1 MGAVG
6 TQSPVVGAAS
16 QLKTTQAKRP
26 FTKDFK
32 SLFAMLM
39 INLFSLR
46 PDLQG
51 KARYSFTSQEAI
63 IRLQKLQFSRNAS
76 VPGSTSNTITTTTY
90 SMSELFATQMWEWY
104 AEARFVEQLT
114 AGGYFTSAKSTWQLT
129 RKGIRVLSRFVL
141 SNGVNEE
148 AVTELLQHER
158 YMLPL
163 VILERDDKT
172 DKIFTDRT
180 TTELIFRR
188 FAGARPNTKDVSNKV
203 SAASTDS
210 NILAGIPVTVTP
222 RSPPANSLYQFNGHA
237 CLDWILDNC
246 MVTSEQEALAI
257 ANLFLRHGLISA
269 EQEKEDFELGTLS
282 GFSARTSAIYRIT
295 DRGLDSTIWEL
306 SPRQSMDT
314 SRGTHSREAQ
324 SNSDKL
330 LFILGDPALRL
341 VFREFL
347 DLRQCEENLTFY
359 YEVKEVMETWASI
372 KSAPE
377 AQMETVIASVH
388 SLYNAFLVDNAV
400 SEVNLGSRLRK
411 DLQASVCDLFQTP
424 DEKAT
429 LLRATLDLFLAAQD
443 SIFGL
448 MASDCVPLFLQQQ
461 GNDRLYMDRSVQR
474 GITLQAH

>member
-1 MGAVG
+1 MRRRSQNCYTMSDTCFPSSSLRG
-6 TQSPVVGAAS
+6 TTRRTRSLLIGRPPSLSSVAS
-16 QLKTTQAKRP
+16 Q
-26 FTKDFK
+26 
-32 SLFAMLM
+32 
-39 INLFSLR
+39 
-46 PDLQG
+46 
-51 KARYSFTSQEAI
+51 ARV
-63 IRLQKLQFSRNAS
+63 R
-76 VPGSTSNTITTTTY
+76 
-90 SMSELFATQMWEWY
+90 
-104 AEARFVEQLT
+104 
-114 AGGYFTSAKSTWQLT
+114 T
-129 RKGIRVLSRFVL
+129 RKTSRTRSRPRPPTPTFLQVFLS
-141 SNGVNEE
+141 
-148 AVTELLQHER
+148 
-158 YMLPL
+158 LPL
-163 VILERDDKT
+163 
-172 DKIFTDRT
+172 
-180 TTELIFRR
+180 
-188 FAGARPNTKDVSNKV
+188 
-203 SAASTDS
+203 
-210 NILAGIPVTVTP
+210 LAP
-222 RSPPANSLYQFNGHA
+222 PPANSLYQFNGHA

-282 GFSARTSAIYRIT
+282 GFSARTSAMYRIT

-314 SRGTHSREAQ
+314 SRSTHSREAQ

-330 LFILGDPALRL
+330 LFILEDPALRL

-377 AQMETVIASVH
+377 AQMETVIAAVH

>member
-1 MGAVG
+1 MGGVG
-6 TQSPVVGAAS
+6 NQSPAISSAS
-16 QLKTTQAKRP
+16 QLKTTHAKRP

-32 SLFAMLM
+32 NLFAMLT

-46 PDLQG
+46 TEVVG

-76 VPGSTSNTITTTTY
+76 VPGATTNTITTTTY
-90 SMSELFATQMWEWY
+90 SMSETLATQMWEWY

-129 RKGIRVLSRFVL
+129 RKGIRVLSRFCL
-141 SNGVNEE
+141 SNGVNNET
-148 AVTELLQHER
+148 VTELLHHER

-172 DKIFTDRT
+172 DQLFTDRT
-180 TTELIFRR
+180 TIELVFRR

-210 NILAGIPVTVTP
+210 NILAGIPVTATA
-222 RSPPANSLYQFNGHA
+222 RSPPANSLYTFNGRN
-237 CLDWILDNC
+237 CIDWVLDNC
-246 MVTSEQEALAI
+246 MITSEQEALAI
-257 ANLFLRHGLISA
+257 ANLFLRHGLIHD

-282 GFSARTSAIYRIT
+282 GFNAQSSATYTIT

-314 SRGTHSREAQ
+314 SRSTHSREAQ

-330 LFILGDPALRL
+330 IFILEDPALRL

-359 YEVKEVMETWASI
+359 YEVKEVMASWNAI
-372 KSAPE
+372 KSLPE
-377 AQMETVIASVH
+377 AQTETVVAAVH
-388 SLYNAFLVDNAV
+388 SQ
-400 SEVNLGSRLRK
+400 SRCCKHIVYQLTVFRS
-411 DLQASVCDLFQTP
+411 LQC
-424 DEKAT
+424 
-429 LLRATLDLFLAAQD
+429 LLD
-443 SIFGL
+443 
-448 MASDCVPLFLQQQ
+448 
-461 GNDRLYMDRSVQR
+461 
-474 GITLQAH
+474 